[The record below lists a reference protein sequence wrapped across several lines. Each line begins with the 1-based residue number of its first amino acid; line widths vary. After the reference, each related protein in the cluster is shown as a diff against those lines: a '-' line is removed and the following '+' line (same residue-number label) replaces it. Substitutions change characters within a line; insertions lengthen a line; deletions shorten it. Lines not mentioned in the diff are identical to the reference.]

1 MCVLQM
7 KKDYIN
13 MFELETLS
21 IKLRK
26 CDNKIDF
33 FKLSLS
39 SKNFCPEGGFRQ
51 LAHVSRISFK
61 QLVNAFLIIDKNNNI
76 GHVTVL

>member
-39 SKNFCPEGGFRQ
+39 SKNFCPEGGFR
-51 LAHVSRISFK
+51 
-61 QLVNAFLIIDKNNNI
+61 
-76 GHVTVL
+76 